1 MSTKKDT
8 RVVLTME
15 VKKFIL
21 DERERK
27 LTIAKIEEAVF
38 QKFGIRTSKSAINR
52 VFAKKNE
59 ILSTMEN
66 GKSDW
71 KQRKRYLL

>member
-27 LTIAKIEEAVF
+27 MTITKIEDAVF
-38 QKFGIRTSKSAINR
+38 QKFGIRTSKSAIHR
-52 VFAKKNE
+52 VFAKKTE

>member
-27 LTIAKIEEAVF
+27 MTIAKIEDAVF
-38 QKFGIRTSKSAINR
+38 QKFGIWTNKSAIR
-52 VFAKKNE
+52 QVSAKKNE
-59 ILSTMEN
+59 ILSTLEN
-66 GKSDW
+66 GKSD
-71 KQRKRYLL
+71 

>member
-27 LTIAKIEEAVF
+27 MTIAEIEDAVF
-38 QKFGIRTSKSAINR
+38 QKFGIRTSKSAIPQ

-66 GKSDW
+66 DKSDW